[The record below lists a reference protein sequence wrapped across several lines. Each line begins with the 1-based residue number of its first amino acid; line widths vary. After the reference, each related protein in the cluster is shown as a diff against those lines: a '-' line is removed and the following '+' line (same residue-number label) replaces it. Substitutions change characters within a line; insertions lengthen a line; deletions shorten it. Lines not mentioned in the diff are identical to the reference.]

1 MGKAPAAAPPAAAP
15 AAAPAKAEG
24 RYKALFSY
32 DATDE
37 DEVTF
42 VEGDIIINGQIVAEG
57 WMQGTLEKTGKT
69 GLLPSNYV
77 EPA

>member
-1 MGKAPAAAPPAAAP
+1 M
-15 AAAPAKAEG
+15 
-24 RYKALFSY
+24 FSY

-37 DEVTF
+37 DEITF
-42 VEGDIIINGQIVAEG
+42 SEGDIILNGKIVAEG
-57 WMQGTLEKTGKT
+57 WMQGTLEKTGQT